1 MLERIDKITKMEFDG
16 CYTVKKITATNIFIL
31 LLFFSLLFS
40 LFSTPLLAQG
50 CAMCKTVVVAQ
61 EANMIEALNLGI
73 IVLMVP
79 PIGILAT
86 ILVFVF
92 RYNE

>member
-1 MLERIDKITKMEFDG
+1 MKFSGYLTVEKITP
-16 CYTVKKITATNIFIL
+16 TSIFSL
-31 LLFFSLLFS
+31 LLFFSLLLS

-50 CAMCKTVVVAQ
+50 CAMCKTAVASQ
-61 EANMIEALNLGI
+61 EASVMGALNLGI

-79 PIGILAT
+79 PIGIFAP
-86 ILVFVF
+86 ILVFIF

>member
-1 MLERIDKITKMEFDG
+1 MLERMEKTTKMGFGG

-31 LLFFSLLFS
+31 LLFFSLLLS
-40 LFSTPLLAQG
+40 LFSAPLLAQG
-50 CAMCKTVVVAQ
+50 CPMCKTAVVSQ
-61 EANMIEALNLGI
+61 EANVIEALNLGI

-79 PIGILAT
+79 PIGIFAT